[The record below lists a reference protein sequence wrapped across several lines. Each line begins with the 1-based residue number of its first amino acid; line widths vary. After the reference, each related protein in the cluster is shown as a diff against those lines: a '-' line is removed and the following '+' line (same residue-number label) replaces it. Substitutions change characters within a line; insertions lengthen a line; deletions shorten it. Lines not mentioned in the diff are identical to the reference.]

1 MTSSKLPILHYLF
14 YEFGSL
20 TIRDWLDAVLL
31 GNLVV
36 PSSNEYLSNLQLLT
50 KKGSYCTWRH
60 RTSHSSLFWESTT
73 WSGPFSTKV
82 EFSERISSEVGRWN
96 KNWGFESE
104 ICFWKSNSTNI
115 YHCFYWNQMHLLWV
129 KTENP
134 AAKKF
139 EIRFSID
146 NSIPNVSL
154 YALTWPKLNFG
165 YYVTFKII

>member
-1 MTSSKLPILHYLF
+1 MIYSTVNHQKLPFSDPTHPPLWWRNTWM
-14 YEFGSL
+14 SL
-20 TIRDWLDAVLL
+20 TWLFPVLMD
-31 GNLVV
+31 
-36 PSSNEYLSNLQLLT
+36 SLSNLQLLT

-115 YHCFYWNQMHLLWV
+115 YHSCSKYKILLIKDLGSKIYYFTLMLWFCKVV
-129 KTENP
+129 K
-134 AAKKF
+134 
-139 EIRFSID
+139 I
-146 NSIPNVSL
+146 L
-154 YALTWPKLNFG
+154 GW
-165 YYVTFKII
+165 